1 MKYFESKEFDN
12 EMEKVKEIMDEKGFI
27 LESDH
32 PYAYAMQYSA
42 AYDDMVEWLEQHGYI
57 GKLDKAG
64 LFEGVAVYAL
74 YDELRISYDEIMLE
88 LKKEAKR
95 QAD

>member
-12 EMEKVKEIMDEKGFI
+12 EMEKVKDIMEEKGFV

-32 PYAYAMQYSA
+32 PYAYAMQYPD
-42 AYDDMVEWLEQHGYI
+42 AYDDVVEWLEQHGYN
-57 GKLDKAG
+57 GEPNKAG

-88 LKKEAKR
+88 LKREAKR
-95 QAD
+95 QFN